1 MGSFRANEF
10 ADRRGREGDG
20 SSRAF
25 TLIDVLV
32 SIAVIALLIGI
43 LLPSLRMVHETSRR
57 VVCASNLRQIGL
69 GIHMYST
76 DNDAWLPYSSFASG
90 NGDYWS
96 TDPLYLRV
104 DARSRGYDVM
114 LWDGLGVM
122 FEQSYL
128 DDGQIYY
135 CPSHTGTHTFEAYAA
150 QFAGEDGEIL
160 ANFQYRGV
168 VPDLHGRGQQR
179 LVFIDDSASL
189 VSDGFREVSDI
200 NHEQGMNVL
209 RAGMSVDWH
218 HVDHEILLDMASQAG
233 NDGDDPDW
241 EERWRLLDLPSNGS
255 SFWDDL
261 FN

>member
-1 MGSFRANEF
+1 MGSFRMDESAQ
-10 ADRRGREGDG
+10 RQHSVTGRG
-20 SSRAF
+20 F
-25 TLIDVLV
+25 TLVDVLV

-43 LLPSLRMVHETSRR
+43 LLPSLKMVHETSQR
-57 VVCASNLRQIGL
+57 VVCASNLRQVGL
-69 GIHMYST
+69 GLHMYAS

-90 NGDYWS
+90 NGDYWN

-104 DARSRGYDVM
+104 DARPRGYDRM

-128 DDGQIYY
+128 NDGRIFY
-135 CPSHTGTHTFEAYAA
+135 CPSHTGEHTFEAYKA
-150 QFAGEDGEIL
+150 QFEGADGEII
-160 ANFQYRGV
+160 ANFQYRGEG
-168 VPDLHGRGQQR
+168 PDLSGRPQQR
-179 LVFIDDSASL
+179 LDFIENNASL
-189 VSDGFREVSDI
+189 VSDGFREVADI

-218 HVDHEILLDMASQAG
+218 FVDHDTLLDMASQYSG
-233 NDGDDPDW
+233 DGDQPDW
-241 EERWRLLDLPSNGS
+241 EERWRLLDLPANGS